1 MTNWDKYKNEIIE
14 AKRRNSVAV
23 FIQDHLKEIG
33 INQFTDNDVIGVY
46 FNIWL
51 GEEYVEPKEP
61 EVDWT
66 EVKVDTPILVRGNV
80 KGDWIRR
87 YFAKYEDGSV
97 YAWPDGVTSW
107 TSKDWYGKPVEW
119 KYAQLFK
126 QGD

>member
-14 AKRRNSVAV
+14 AKRRNSVV
-23 FIQDHLKEIG
+23 DFIQDHLEEIG
-33 INQFTDNDVIGVY
+33 INCHTINDLIGIY

-66 EVKVDTPILVRGNV
+66 KVKVDTPILVRG
-80 KGDWIRR
+80 GEESDWTRR

-97 YAWPDGVTSW
+97 YAWPDGATSW
-107 TSKDWYGKPVEW
+107 TSENWYGRPVKW
-119 KYAQLFK
+119 KYAKLFK
-126 QGD
+126 KGE